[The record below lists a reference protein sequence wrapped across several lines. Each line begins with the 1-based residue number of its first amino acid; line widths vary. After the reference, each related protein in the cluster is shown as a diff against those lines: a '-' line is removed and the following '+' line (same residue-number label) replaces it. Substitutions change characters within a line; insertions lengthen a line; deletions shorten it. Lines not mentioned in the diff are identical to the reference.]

1 MIKKALVPWERGYTG
16 FGWVW
21 GDFSIAP
28 KIEFLR
34 RELTIG
40 HVGIVQKVTKTNKS
54 ARLNVHTLS
63 TLAPFFRGRVLRDA
77 PPCAAAPNIPVG
89 RYLD

>member
-1 MIKKALVPWERGYTG
+1 MGKGLYRFRVGM
-16 FGWVW
+16 

-63 TLAPFFRGRVLRDA
+63 MLAPFFRGRVLRDT
-77 PPCAAAPNIPVG
+77 PPCVPPPLTYQWVDI
-89 RYLD
+89 